1 MDVIKGN
8 VLGDGTI
15 KTVTDTVS
23 PENHQ
28 NAEAF
33 MKYLAQLTG
42 GEVHTEAR
50 GTHSHTQHSHGTG
63 VMHSHGGGEPHSH

>member
-1 MDVIKGN
+1 MDVINGN

-15 KTVTDTVS
+15 KTVTDEVS

-42 GEVHTEAR
+42 GPVHIESR
-50 GTHSHTQHSHGTG
+50 GTHGHVHHHTDTGITHSH
-63 VMHSHGGGEPHSH
+63 